1 MTIEKLRLNA
11 LSLSEAKV
19 MALHIERL
27 RALIRRAME
36 HGVNGSDHYDALKAG
51 DLGRE
56 MRTALSPERDDDGDP
71 QP

>member
-1 MTIEKLRLNA
+1 
-11 LSLSEAKV
+11 